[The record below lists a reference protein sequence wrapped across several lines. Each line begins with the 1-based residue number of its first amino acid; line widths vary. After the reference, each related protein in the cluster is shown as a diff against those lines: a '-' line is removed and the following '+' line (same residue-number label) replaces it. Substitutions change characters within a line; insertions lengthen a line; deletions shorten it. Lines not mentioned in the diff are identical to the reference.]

1 MEWHAARCVSAQG
14 VGLGARRRSGC
25 DSIYSFIFYLSFH
38 RNAKRPSFLFFSLE
52 TSTPR
57 ALSLPRARRPHT
69 DRVTRNMGCGASTAK
84 HGAKSVLMTSV
95 PSVDAKTMRR
105 IRRRSCAVGLQ
116 ASPTKS
122 TRQVTK
128 FVPMNDVELI
138 KED

>member
-1 MEWHAARCVSAQG
+1 MACGSVCIGSRSRLRREEDLRLNLFIYFSRLPECETAELLVLL
-14 VGLGARRRSGC
+14 VGEVVVA
-25 DSIYSFIFYLSFH
+25 
-38 RNAKRPSFLFFSLE
+38 
-52 TSTPR
+52 STPR

-69 DRVTRNMGCGASTAK
+69 DRVIRNMGCGASTAK

-128 FVPMNDVELI
+128 FVPNDVELI

>member
-1 MEWHAARCVSAQG
+1 MCIGSRSRLRREEEI
-14 VGLGARRRSGC
+14 GLRLNF
-25 DSIYSFIFYLSFH
+25 IHSFIF
-38 RNAKRPSFLFFSLE
+38 FSSASPECE
-52 TSTPR
+52 TAELLVLLVETSSSTPR

-69 DRVTRNMGCGASTAK
+69 DRVTHNMGCGASTAK

>member
-1 MEWHAARCVSAQG
+1 MCIGSRSR
-14 VGLGARRRSGC
+14 LRREEDLRLNLF
-25 DSIYSFIFYLSFH
+25 IY
-38 RNAKRPSFLFFSLE
+38 FSRLPECE
-52 TSTPR
+52 TAELLVLLVETSSSTPR

-95 PSVDAKTMRR
+95 PTVDAKIMRR

-122 TRQVTK
+122 TRTVTK

>member
-1 MEWHAARCVSAQG
+1 MGGHAARCVSAQG

-25 DSIYSFIFYLSFH
+25 DSIYSFISHL
-38 RNAKRPSFLFFSLE
+38 RNAKRPSFSFFSLE
-52 TSTPR
+52 TSSPR

-69 DRVTRNMGCGASTAK
+69 DRVSRNMGCGASTAK

>member
-1 MEWHAARCVSAQG
+1 MTQFIH
-14 VGLGARRRSGC
+14 
-25 DSIYSFIFYLSFH
+25 SFFLH
-38 RNAKRPSFLFFSLE
+38 LRNAKRPSFSFFSLE
-52 TSTPR
+52 TSSSTPR

-69 DRVTRNMGCGASTAK
+69 DRVTRNMGCGTSTAK

>member
-1 MEWHAARCVSAQG
+1 MGGHAARCVSAQG
-14 VGLGARRRSGC
+14 VGLGAPSRSGC
-25 DSIYSFIFYLSFH
+25 DSIYSFISQDC
-38 RNAKRPSFLFFSLE
+38 RNAKRPSFSFFSLE
-52 TSTPR
+52 TSSPR

-69 DRVTRNMGCGASTAK
+69 DRVSRNMGCGASTAK

>member
-1 MEWHAARCVSAQG
+1 MPECETAELLVLLVGDVVAAS
-14 VGLGARRRSGC
+14 
-25 DSIYSFIFYLSFH
+25 
-38 RNAKRPSFLFFSLE
+38 
-52 TSTPR
+52 PR

-69 DRVTRNMGCGASTAK
+69 DRVIRNMGCGASTAK

-122 TRQVTK
+122 TRTVTK

>member
-1 MEWHAARCVSAQG
+1 MACGSVCIGSRSRLRREEEI
-14 VGLGARRRSGC
+14 GLRLNLF
-25 DSIYSFIFYLSFH
+25 IY
-38 RNAKRPSFLFFSLE
+38 FSSPECE
-52 TSTPR
+52 TAELLVLLVETSSSTPR

>member
-1 MEWHAARCVSAQG
+1 VCIGSRSRLRRAFEI
-14 VGLGARRRSGC
+14 GLRLNLF
-25 DSIYSFIFYLSFH
+25 IYSFFSFH

-52 TSTPR
+52 TSSPR

-69 DRVTRNMGCGASTAK
+69 DRVTHNMGCGASTAK

>member
-1 MEWHAARCVSAQG
+1 M
-14 VGLGARRRSGC
+14 
-25 DSIYSFIFYLSFH
+25 
-38 RNAKRPSFLFFSLE
+38 RNGRASVFFSLE
-52 TSTPR
+52 TSSSTPR

-122 TRQVTK
+122 TRTVTK
-128 FVPMNDVELI
+128 FVPMNDVEL

>member
-1 MEWHAARCVSAQG
+1 MCIGSRSRLRREEEI
-14 VGLGARRRSGC
+14 GLRLNLFTHLFFSHQ
-25 DSIYSFIFYLSFH
+25 LH

>member
-14 VGLGARRRSGC
+14 VGLGARRTC
-25 DSIYSFIFYLSFH
+25 DSIYSFISQDC
-38 RNAKRPSFLFFSLE
+38 RNAKRPSFSFFSLE
-52 TSTPR
+52 TSSPR